1 MTRQTPDWRIWLGLG
16 LTIGWL
22 ALCGLWI
29 SVDGWSAFTA
39 LPLGDLGSF
48 LEGAFAPLAFLWLV
62 IGYFLQQKELEQN
75 TEALKAQSEEIQR
88 TAEQAVIQSEKMAAS
103 EIHARQEA
111 FLQVYRAVR
120 NQLGTIMGFLFIS
133 SQASTADG
141 TVTPEEQSR
150 LFSGSGRDPELFS
163 RKMLELHFALASDPD
178 QQYELFYGTQIR
190 ARHSNSFIYTFER
203 LLARAAAVDEEDI
216 IRDAFLGGGHGMVY
230 RIAKGHQRKAPPE
243 LASYEHTG
251 LFFEHEN
258 GPAGSQASV
267 TQSGLR

>member
-1 MTRQTPDWRIWLGLG
+1 MGRKAPDWRIWLGLG
-16 LTIGWL
+16 LTIAWL
-22 ALCGLWI
+22 LLGAVRI
-29 SVDGWSAFTA
+29 SLDGWSTFSA
-39 LPLGDLGSF
+39 LPAAELGSF

-75 TEALKAQSEEIQR
+75 TEALKAQAEEIQR

-133 SQASTADG
+133 SQASAADG

-163 RKMLELHFALASDPD
+163 RKMLELHFSLAASPKE
-178 QQYELFYGTQIR
+178 QYELFYGTQIR

-203 LLARAAAVDEEDI
+203 LIRRAAEVDEEDI

-230 RIAKGHQRKAPPE
+230 RIAKEHQKKAPLE
-243 LASYEHTG
+243 LASHEHTG
-251 LFFEHEN
+251 LYFELSEEVASFK
-258 GPAGSQASV
+258 PSTEQA
-267 TQSGLR
+267 L

>member
-1 MTRQTPDWRIWLGLG
+1 MTRKAPDWRIWLGLG
-16 LTIGWL
+16 LTIAWL
-22 ALCGLWI
+22 ALGAIRI
-29 SVDGWSAFTA
+29 SQDGWSNFST
-39 LPLGDLGSF
+39 LPAAELGSF

-75 TEALKAQSEEIQR
+75 TEALKAQAEEIQR
-88 TAEQAVIQSEKMAAS
+88 TAEQAVIQSEQMAAS

-133 SQASTADG
+133 SQATASDG

-163 RKMLELHFALASDPD
+163 RKMLELHFSLAGTPET
-178 QQYELFYGTQIR
+178 QYELFYGTPIR

-203 LLARAAAVDEEDI
+203 LIRRAAEVDEEDI

-230 RIAKGHQRKAPPE
+230 RIAKGHQQKAPAE
-243 LASYEHTG
+243 LATHEKTG
-251 LFFEHEN
+251 LYFELSAEVEAVKIN
-258 GPAGSQASV
+258 KEQI
-267 TQSGLR
+267 Q

>member
-1 MTRQTPDWRIWLGLG
+1 MTQNKPDWRIWLGLG
-16 LTIGWL
+16 LTIAWL
-22 ALCGLWI
+22 VLAAVRI
-29 SVDGWSAFTA
+29 SFDGWFDFTT
-39 LPLGDLGSF
+39 LPVAELGSF

-75 TEALKAQSEEIQR
+75 TEALKAQADEIQR

-133 SQASTADG
+133 SQARSADG

-163 RKMLELHFALASDPD
+163 RKMLEVHFSLAGSPAA
-178 QQYELFYGTQIR
+178 QFELFYGTPIR

-203 LLARAAAVDEEDI
+203 LIRRAAEVDEDDI

-230 RIAKGHQRKAPPE
+230 RIAKQHQTNAPPE
-243 LASYEHTG
+243 LASHEKTG
-251 LFFEHEN
+251 LYFELSAEVEAIRQN
-258 GPAGSQASV
+258 QEPV
-267 TQSGLR
+267 T

>member
-16 LTIGWL
+16 LTIAWL
-22 ALCGLWI
+22 ALGAVRI
-29 SVDGWSAFTA
+29 SVDGWSTFST
-39 LPLGDLGSF
+39 LPAAELGSF

-75 TEALKAQSEEIQR
+75 TEALKAQAEEIQR

-111 FLQVYRAVR
+111 FLQVHKAVR

-133 SQASTADG
+133 SQASSADG

-163 RKMLELHFALASDPD
+163 RKMLELHFSLADSPK
-178 QQYELFYGTQIR
+178 QQYELFYGTPIR

-203 LLARAAAVDEEDI
+203 LIRRAAEVDEEDI

-230 RIAKGHQRKAPPE
+230 RLAKAHQQKAPAE
-243 LASYEHTG
+243 LATYEQTG
-251 LFFEHEN
+251 LYFRFNQE
-258 GPAGSQASV
+258 QAQNDEPEIS
-267 TQSGLR
+267 

>member
-1 MTRQTPDWRIWLGLG
+1 MTRRTPDWRIWLGVALTIAWLVLG
-16 LTIGWL
+16 LVR
-22 ALCGLWI
+22 I
-29 SVDGWSAFTA
+29 SLDGWSSFTA
-39 LPLGDLGSF
+39 LPAAELGSF

-62 IGYFLQQKELEQN
+62 IGYFLQKKELEQN
-75 TEALKAQSEEIQR
+75 TQALKAQAEEIQR

-133 SQASTADG
+133 SQASAADG

-163 RKMLELHFALASDPD
+163 RKMLELHFSLADSPRE
-178 QQYELFYGTQIR
+178 QYELFYGTPIR

-203 LLARAAAVDEEDI
+203 LIRRAAEVDEDDI

-230 RIAKGHQRKAPPE
+230 CLAKGHQLKAPAE
-243 LASYEHTG
+243 FASHESTG
-251 LFFEHEN
+251 LYFEFGAEIE
-258 GPAGSQASV
+258 AVKQQKEQV
-267 TQSGLR
+267 Q

>member
-1 MTRQTPDWRIWLGLG
+1 MKRKTPDWRIWLGLG
-16 LTIGWL
+16 LTTAWL
-22 ALCGLWI
+22 ALGAVRI
-29 SVDGWSAFTA
+29 SQDGWSHFSA
-39 LPLGDLGSF
+39 LPADELGSF

-75 TEALKAQSEEIQR
+75 TEALKAQAEEIQR

-133 SQASTADG
+133 SQGSAADG
-141 TVTPEEQSR
+141 SVTPEEQSR

-163 RKMLELHFALASDPD
+163 RKMLELHFSLAASPED
-178 QQYELFYGTQIR
+178 QFELFYGTPIR

-203 LLARAAAVDEEDI
+203 LIRRAAEVDEDDI

-230 RIAKGHQRKAPPE
+230 RIAKQHQQKAPAE
-243 LASYEHTG
+243 LASHENTG
-251 LFFEHEN
+251 LYFELSAEVEAFRQHKE
-258 GPAGSQASV
+258 QV
-267 TQSGLR
+267 